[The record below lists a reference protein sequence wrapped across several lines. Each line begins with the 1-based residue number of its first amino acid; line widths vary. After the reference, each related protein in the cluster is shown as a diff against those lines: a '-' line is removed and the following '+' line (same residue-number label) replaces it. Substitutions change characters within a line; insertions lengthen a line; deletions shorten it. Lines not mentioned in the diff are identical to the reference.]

1 MRGCKCFE
9 FGARAESSRYSD
21 GFDAGVAG
29 GHHVGA
35 RIAYVECFVGGAAGG
50 GQNVVHNGRVG
61 FGGHVVALS
70 EYGIESD
77 VGDEVRP
84 ALFGACLICAG
95 GYAQLQPAG
104 LPARL

>member
-1 MRGCKCFE
+1 MYFVGVIGQMRGCKCFE
-9 FGARAESSRYSD
+9 FGARAKSPRYAN

-35 RIAYVECFVGGAAGG
+35 RIAHVECFVGGAAGG

-61 FGGHVVALS
+61 FGGYVVALS

-77 VGDEVRP
+77 VGEEVRHE
-84 ALFGACLICAG
+84 LFGAGLIFV
-95 GYAQLQPAG
+95 
-104 LPARL
+104 